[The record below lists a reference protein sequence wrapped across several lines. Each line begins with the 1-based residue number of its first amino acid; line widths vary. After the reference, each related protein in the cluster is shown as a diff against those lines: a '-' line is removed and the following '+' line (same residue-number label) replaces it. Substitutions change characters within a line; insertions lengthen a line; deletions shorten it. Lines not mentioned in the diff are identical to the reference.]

1 MTLQRFIR
9 FMKYKILVP
18 ILIGGFLAAFFS
30 FKYAGSGNDDNT
42 SSDAYKRQ
50 VIGTVMSALEQVH
63 YSPRALNDSFSSRVY
78 NRVLEQLDYDKKLFT
93 QEDLKSL
100 SVYQYTLDDNIEKN
114 TVAFFN
120 ELNKVLNKS
129 LDRAEGFYKEILSKP
144 FVFTGKDSIQLDG
157 EKLSYAPN
165 EAVLKDR
172 WYKFLK
178 YRTLARYTELKKAQ
192 EKLADA
198 KAGKKTGDEDEDDD
212 GVDDETGEAST
223 VKATKIQ
230 TPAEMEA
237 EARKAVTKNQ
247 EYFFRRFRK
256 IDEDKRFALVV
267 NAITNTEDP
276 HTDYFPPEDKKRF
289 DEQMSGSFFGIGAQL
304 KDEDGKIKIVSVVPG
319 APAWKQGE
327 LKAGDE
333 ILKVG
338 QGSEVPE
345 DIQGYDLEDVVKKIR
360 GPEGSVVK
368 LTVKKLD
375 GAMKVIAITR
385 GKVNTEETFARSAV
399 IQTETGLVGYIY
411 LPEFYADFQQANGRR
426 AATDVA
432 KEIEKLKR
440 AGVAGIILDLRYN
453 GGGSLNDVVEMGGF
467 FIDRGPI
474 VQVKS
479 NRSAPVVLRDNE
491 PGELWDGPLVIMVN
505 MGSASASEI
514 MAAAMQDYKR
524 AVIVGSTTF
533 GKGTVQKIL
542 PLDRNDPISAVMAGN
557 TTKAIGSLKLTVQKF
572 YRINGGSTQL
582 RGVTPDIILPDLYQF
597 IDVGE
602 RRDKSALPWD
612 EIAPS
617 SYTPWREAVDVKS
630 LAAASNKRVAASP
643 SFQLITANARRMKAR
658 SEHQVFS
665 LNEISFR
672 RQIDEANE
680 DSKKL
685 KELQEKATPYTITNL
700 KEDMSR
706 INLDETSKEKNSK
719 WLKDL
724 QKDIYVTETVH
735 IVMDMMQASAMN

>member
-1 MTLQRFIR
+1 MTLQRLIR

-30 FKYAGSGNDDNT
+30 FKYAGGNEDKRT
-42 SSDAYKRQ
+42 EDAYNRQ
-50 VIGTVMSALEQVH
+50 VVGTVMSALEQVH
-63 YSPRALNDSFSSRVY
+63 YSPRPLNDSFSARVY
-78 NRVLEQLDYDKKLFT
+78 KRVLEQLDYDKKLFT
-93 QEDLKSL
+93 QQDIQRL
-100 SVYQYTLDDNIEKN
+100 SKYQYALDDNIEAN
-114 TVAFFN
+114 TVAFFAD
-120 ELNKVLNKS
+120 LNKELNKS

-144 FVFTGKDSIQLDG
+144 FSFNGNDSIQLDG
-157 EKLSYAPN
+157 EKLNFAAN
-165 EAVLKDR
+165 EKELKDR
-172 WYKFLK
+172 WFKFLK
-178 YRTLARYTELKKAQ
+178 YRTLVRYNELVKAQ
-192 EKLADA
+192 EKLAEEKSGKVA
-198 KAGKKTGDEDEDDD
+198 KEDENAEIDE
-212 GVDDETGEAST
+212 ETGEDLT
-223 VKATKIQ
+223 VKATKVQ
-230 TPAEMEA
+230 TPAEMEE
-237 EARKAVTKNQ
+237 EARKSVRKNQ

-333 ILKVG
+333 IMKVG
-338 QGSEVPE
+338 QGSELPE

-360 GPEGSVVK
+360 GPEGTVVK

-375 GAMKVIAITR
+375 GAVKVIPITR
-385 GKVNTEETFARSAV
+385 GRVNMEETFARSAV
-399 IQTETGLVGYIY
+399 INTERGQVGYIY

-432 KEIEKLKR
+432 KEIVKLKN
-440 AGVAGIILDLRYN
+440 AGVDGIILDLRYN

-491 PGELWDGPLVIMVN
+491 SGELWDGPLVIMVN

-542 PLDRNDPISAVMAGN
+542 PLDRNDPISAVLAGN
-557 TTKAIGSLKLTVQKF
+557 NAKAIGSLKITVQKF
-572 YRINGGSTQL
+572 YRVNGGSTQL
-582 RGVTPDIILPDLYQF
+582 RGVTPDIMLPDLYQY

-602 RRDKSALPWD
+602 RRDKSAMPWD
-612 EIAPS
+612 EIAPTG
-617 SYTPWREAVDVKS
+617 YTAWRNPVNVSA
-630 LAAASNKRVAASP
+630 LAAASKKRVAANP
-643 SFQLITANARRMKAR
+643 SFQLISANARRMKER
-658 SEHQVFS
+658 NDHQVYS
-665 LNEISFR
+665 LNAAGY
-672 RQIDEANE
+672 RQQTDAANA

-685 KELQEKATPYTITNL
+685 KELQEKSTPYEITNL
-700 KEDMSR
+700 KEDLPR
-706 INLDETSKEKNSK
+706 INLDETNKEKNNK

-724 QKDIYVTETVH
+724 QKDIYITETVH
-735 IVMDMMQASAMN
+735 IVMDMMNASAMK